1 MQKDQSLLQGAIEAH
16 LYEHYQDWKSYQGF
30 KNDSIA
36 LNYLLADF
44 FGVEYPL
51 TKVEINQRLEIFEK
65 QLESLTQ
72 KVESLTKVLTQG
84 VTMESSVDTNKEISV
99 TLDQGDINT
108 SIPKK
113 RREKKVSSET
123 ESIKNEVENEKKS
136 RKPRQKKV
144 TEKTYELM
152 NKKELFMLLTQR
164 NIPHRI
170 APNERLKRKEEMIA
184 DLLAF
189 DQK

>member
-1 MQKDQSLLQGAIEAH
+1 MQKSQSQLQGAIDAH

-51 TKVEINQRLEIFEK
+51 TQVEINQRLEIFEN
-65 QLESLTQ
+65 QLEGLIK
-72 KVESLTKVLTQG
+72 KVESLTKVLNQG
-84 VTMESSVDTNKEISV
+84 VKIDPSVDNNMEVSIS
-99 TLDQGDINT
+99 LDQDDLNV
-108 SIPKK
+108 SMPKK
-113 RREKKVSSET
+113 RRQKKTSTEN
-123 ESIKNEVENEKKS
+123 ESINNEGENEKKS
-136 RKPRQKKV
+136 RKPRQKKL
-144 TEKTYELM
+144 TENSYESM
-152 NKKELFMLLTQR
+152 NKKALFMLLTER

-184 DLLAF
+184 DLVAS
-189 DQK
+189 D